1 MARAHWFRLDAG
13 IIHERLSAFKK
24 TQGYQ
29 GRQLLPMVTS
39 RIEYDPVQQAFKT
52 HMPELLR
59 VGRENDILATPLFDL
74 QRAEEP
80 GLCARKVRNRRREKD
95 IHEGI

>member
-1 MARAHWFRLDAG
+1 LDAG
-13 IIHERLSAFKK
+13 IIHERLSAFKEA
-24 TQGYQ
+24 Y
-29 GRQLLPMVTS
+29 GRADRHLLPKVTS
-39 RIEYDPVQQAFKT
+39 RIEYDPVQQAFKP

-59 VGRENDILATPLFDL
+59 VGRENDILAIPLFDL

-80 GLCARKVRNRRREKD
+80 GLCARKVRNRRWKKD